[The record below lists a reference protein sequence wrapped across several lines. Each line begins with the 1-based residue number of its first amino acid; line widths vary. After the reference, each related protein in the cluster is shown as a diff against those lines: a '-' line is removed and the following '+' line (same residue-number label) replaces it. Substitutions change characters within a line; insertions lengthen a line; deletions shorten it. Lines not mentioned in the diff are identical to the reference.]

1 MRVLLLLL
9 LLAPIGAVAQ
19 TVIPEGPELTHQL
32 WKADSLFFDAYNRCD
47 VATSRRYL
55 DPNLEFYHDQSGV
68 TRGVDDLIRST
79 EKYICGLDKPVGE
92 RVKVRR
98 ALVPATFKVYPI
110 KGYGALVSYEHWFY
124 QTPPGQKERPTGKA
138 LATTLWKL
146 TPEGWRMSR
155 IISYDHRGVE

>member
-1 MRVLLLLL
+1 MRILLLTL
-9 LLAPIGAVAQ
+9 LLAPFGVFAQ
-19 TVIPEGPELTHQL
+19 TVIPEGPELTRQL
-32 WKADSLFFDAYNRCD
+32 WKIDSIFFDAYNRCD

-98 ALVPATFKVYPI
+98 ALVPATFKVYPM

-124 QTPPGQKERPTGKA
+124 QTAPGQKERLTGKA
-138 LATTLWKL
+138 LATTLWQL
-146 TPEGWRMSR
+146 TPEGWHMSR

>member
-1 MRVLLLLL
+1 MRILLLTL
-9 LLAPIGAVAQ
+9 LLAPFAAFAQ
-19 TVIPEGPELTHQL
+19 TVIPEGPELTRQL
-32 WKADSLFFDAYNRCD
+32 WRVDSIFFDAYNRCD

-98 ALVPATFKVYPI
+98 ALVPATFKVYPM

-124 QTPPGQKERPTGKA
+124 QTAPGQKERLTGKA
-138 LATTLWKL
+138 LATTLWQL

>member
-1 MRVLLLLL
+1 MRILLLTL
-9 LLAPIGAVAQ
+9 LLAPLVSFAQ
-19 TVIPEGPELTHQL
+19 PVIPEGPELTRQL
-32 WKADSLFFDAYNRCD
+32 WKVDSIFFDAYNRCD

-98 ALVPATFKVYPI
+98 ALVPATFKAYPM
-110 KGYGALVSYEHWFY
+110 KGFGAITVYEHWFY
-124 QTPPGQKERPTGKA
+124 QTSPGQKERLTGKA
-138 LATTLWKL
+138 LATTLWQL
-146 TPEGWRMSR
+146 TPEGWRMTR
-155 IISYDHRGVE
+155 ILSYDHRGVE